1 MSKRMQL
8 AQLLPTHGL
17 GLVADP
23 ACNHEEDRARSVF
36 FKDRQGRGVLGKVAV
51 IKGDLRHVISMF
63 ARILKPGR
71 QPNMLF
77 KKVNR
82 TAIGIRPRIPR
93 ELMVDKVPAGRCGRS
108 YSGG

>member
-51 IKGDLRHVISMF
+51 IKGDFRHVKSMV
-63 ARILKPGR
+63 ARILKLGR

-77 KKVNR
+77 KKINR
-82 TAIGIRPRIPR
+82 TAIGIRPRVRR
-93 ELMVDKVPAGRCGRS
+93 ELMVDEVHAGGCERS
-108 YSGG
+108 YSVG